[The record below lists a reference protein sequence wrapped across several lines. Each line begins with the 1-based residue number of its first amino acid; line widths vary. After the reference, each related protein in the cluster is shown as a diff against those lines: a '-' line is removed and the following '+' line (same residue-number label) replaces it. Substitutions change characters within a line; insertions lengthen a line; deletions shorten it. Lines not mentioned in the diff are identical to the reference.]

1 VNAFSFEPLTPTA
14 FLDRSAYVY
23 PDRPALL
30 DEDRRL
36 TYREVRE
43 RARRAA
49 GGLAGLGVGRG
60 DRVAVLAPNSAMLL
74 EAHNAVPYAGAAL
87 VPLNIRLHP
96 SELAAILDHS
106 GAVVLL
112 HDAVFANQAQAAAN
126 GVDRDIRLIQA
137 GGDGDGYEALIE
149 GADEHAVDVD
159 ETDLLSI
166 NYTSGTTGRPKGV
179 MYSHR
184 GAYLQALAMAFQAGM
199 RADSVY
205 LWTLPMFHCNGWCF
219 TWGVT
224 AAGAT
229 HLCLRQ
235 VEGGAIW
242 QMVRH
247 QGVTHLSAA
256 PTVLNMIAHDPA
268 ASDGPAPNTVF
279 VDTGGAPPSP
289 TLLATLAGLDME
301 VTHLYGL
308 TESYGPVML
317 CAWQPE
323 WNDLPH
329 DHQASLRA
337 RQGVGNV
344 VSEQPRVIDD
354 SGDDVPADGETIGE
368 VALRGNN
375 IMLGYFRDE
384 QATRQVTETGWLRTG
399 DLAVMHPDQ
408 YVELRDRKKD
418 IIISGGENI
427 TSIEV
432 EQVID
437 RHPDVLEVAVVGRPD
452 DKWGEVPIAFVA
464 PKPDRELS
472 QDAIIDFVRERI
484 AHFKAPKAVHFGP
497 LPKTSTGKVRKH
509 ELRAKVSGKPET
521 ASSND

>member
-1 VNAFSFEPLTPTA
+1 VSSFSFEPLTPTA

-30 DEDRRL
+30 DGDRRF
-36 TYREVRE
+36 TYRELHE
-43 RARRAA
+43 RTRRVA
-49 GGLAGLGVGRG
+49 GGLAELGIERG
-60 DRVAVLAPNSAMLL
+60 DRVAVLAPNSYLLL

-96 SELAAILDHS
+96 NELASILDHS

-112 HDAVFANQAQAAAN
+112 HDVAFADQARVAAD

-137 GGDGDGYEALIE
+137 GGDGDRYEALIDR
-149 GADEHAVDVD
+149 ADELAVDVN

-166 NYTSGTTGRPKGV
+166 NYTSGTTGQPKGV

-199 RADSVY
+199 RTDSVY

-235 VEGGAIW
+235 VEGRAIW
-242 QMVRH
+242 HRVRNA
-247 QGVTHLSAA
+247 GVTHLSAA

-268 ASDGPAPNTVF
+268 ASDGPAPITVH

-289 TLLATLAGLDME
+289 TLLATLADLNMQ

-317 CAWQPE
+317 CEWQPE

-329 DHQASLRA
+329 DQQAGLRA

-344 VSEQPRVIDD
+344 ISEQPRVIDD
-354 SGDDVPADGETIGE
+354 SGSDVPADGETIGE

-375 IMLGYFRDE
+375 VMLGYYRDE
-384 QATRQVTETGWLRTG
+384 RATQQVTETGWFRTG
-399 DLAVMHPDQ
+399 DLAVMHPNH

-437 RHPDVLEVAVVGRPD
+437 SHPDVLEVAVVARPD
-452 DKWGEVPIAFVA
+452 EKWGEVPIAFVA
-464 PKPDRELS
+464 PKPGRELS
-472 QDAIIDFVRERI
+472 QDTIIDYVKQRI
-484 AHFKAPKAVHFGP
+484 AHYKAPKAVHFGP

-509 ELRAKVSGKPET
+509 ELRARAVQ
-521 ASSND
+521 